1 MNDFDLRK
9 YKLTERENDVLK
21 YVLKGYTNKQIAQK
35 LYISQDTAKAHVSS
49 ILFKIGVDDRI
60 GILVKL
66 FKKNIQDFINN
77 ME

>member
-49 ILFKIGVDDRI
+49 ILFKIGVGDRI